1 MLNQLLRE
9 LLEQLIARNQLELSQ
24 DAHLP
29 TLIRDLQQTMNAAPP
44 FQGVANWLS
53 ENLIAHRMV
62 EELYATN
69 AEIIEQI
76 NQLRL
81 S

>member
-1 MLNQLLRE
+1 MLNQLLRD
-9 LLEQLIARNQLELSQ
+9 LLEQMIEQNQLELTKGA
-24 DAHLP
+24 DLA
-29 TLIRDLQQTMNAAPP
+29 TLIRELQQTMNAAPP
-44 FQGVANWLS
+44 FQGVAKWLS
-53 ENLIAHRMV
+53 ENLIAHPMV

-69 AEIIEQI
+69 AEIIERI